1 MPPVS
6 RVGFASLAKVRV
18 LPLRSSGKTIRI
30 LTPIPSPTLS
40 EWASITMGPNLHE
53 DTAATTIGLVIVTLA
68 LAVTWTARPAN
79 EPGSRTAHPKGWP
92 TPLAATI
99 DKPQTWADTPLEALR
114 DKQGRSVA
122 PALLMGMG
130 WVVAVTLAGAALSGR
145 TVPPDLPAA
154 AAVAALACAAYL
166 LASQK
171 VIHYYNLEYPLWA
184 LAVGLLIGNLAGVP
198 GWLGRGLAGEFLI
211 KTGLVI
217 FGAEVLFSRLLE
229 LGLPGVMTSWIVTPI
244 VLVATYWAG
253 VHLLKIP
260 SRSLCMVVS
269 ADMSVCGVSAAI
281 ATGAACR
288 AKKEELSLAIGLSL
302 VFTVLMMVAMPP
314 AIRWLGLDPIV
325 GGAWLGGTIDA
336 TGAVV
341 AAGEAL
347 GKEAGAVAATVKM
360 IQNSMIGVIAFA
372 VAVYWAGWVDRR
384 PAAVPGSLA
393 AEAWRRFPK
402 FILGFLA
409 ASIICSWLFTRGP
422 EFALWVDGATTGFTA
437 RLRGWLFCAGFVCM
451 GLQTNVRELAPVLAS
466 GRPLALYVGG
476 QVLNIVLTLGMAS
489 LTFGWLFRKVVEP

>member
-1 MPPVS
+1 
-6 RVGFASLAKVRV
+6 VR
-18 LPLRSSGKTIRI
+18 P
-30 LTPIPSPTLS
+30 
-40 EWASITMGPNLHE
+40 ALHE
-53 DTAATTIGLVIVTLA
+53 DTAATAIGLAIVALA
-68 LAVTWTARPAN
+68 LTVTWTARPAN
-79 EPGSRTAHPKGWP
+79 EPASRAAFPKGWP

-99 DKPQTWADTPLEALR
+99 DKPQTWGDAPLEALR
-114 DKQGRSVA
+114 DKKGRSVA
-122 PALLMGMG
+122 PAVLMGMG
-130 WVVAVTLAGAALSGR
+130 WVVAVTLAGTALAGR
-145 TVPPDLPAA
+145 PVLPGLPAA
-154 AAVAALACAAYL
+154 ATVAALACGAYL

-302 VFTVLMMVAMPP
+302 FFTVLMMVAMPP
-314 AIRWLGLDPIV
+314 AIRWMGLDPIV

-347 GKEAGAVAATVKM
+347 GKEAGEVAATVKM

-372 VAVYWAGWVDRR
+372 VAVYWAGWVDRGTGAR
-384 PAAVPGSLA
+384 QASLA

-409 ASIICSWLFTRGP
+409 ASIVCSWLFTRGP

-451 GLQTNVRELAPVLAS
+451 GLQTNFREMAPVLAS
-466 GRPLALYVGG
+466 GRPLVLYVGG
-476 QVLNIVLTLGMAS
+476 QLLNLVLTLGMAS
-489 LTFGWLFRKVVEP
+489 LTFGWLFRKAVEP

>member
-1 MPPVS
+1 MRPQV
-6 RVGFASLAKVRV
+6 
-18 LPLRSSGKTIRI
+18 
-30 LTPIPSPTLS
+30 
-40 EWASITMGPNLHE
+40 HE
-53 DTAATTIGLVIVTLA
+53 DIAATLIGLAIVALA
-68 LAVTWTARPAN
+68 LAVTWTARPAT
-79 EPGSRTAHPKGWP
+79 EPASRAAHPKGWP
-92 TPLAATI
+92 TPLSATI
-99 DKPQTWADTPLEALR
+99 DKPQTWADSPLEALR
-114 DKQGRSVA
+114 DKKGRSVA
-122 PALLMGMG
+122 VPVTVGMG
-130 WVVAVTLAGAALSGR
+130 WVVLVGMAGAFLGGR
-145 TVPPDLPAA
+145 SVLRSLPGTVAI
-154 AAVAALACAAYL
+154 AALACAAYL
-166 LASQK
+166 LAGQK

-184 LAVGLLIGNLAGVP
+184 LGVGLLIGNLVGVP
-198 GWLGRGLAGEFLI
+198 AWLGRTLAGEFLI

-229 LGLPGVMTSWIVTPI
+229 LGLPGLMTAWIVTPI
-244 VLVATYWAG
+244 VLVFTYWAG

-302 VFTVLMMVAMPP
+302 FFTVIMMVAMPP
-314 AIRWLGLDPIV
+314 FISWLGLDPIV
-325 GGAWLGGTIDA
+325 GGAWIGGTIDA

-347 GKEAGAVAATVKM
+347 GKEGGEVAATVKM

-372 VAVYWAGWVDRR
+372 VAVYWAGWVERDGQQRE
-384 PAAVPGSLA
+384 GSLA

-409 ASIICSWLFTRGP
+409 ASIVCSWLFTRSP
-422 EFALWVDGATTGFTA
+422 EAALWVDGATTGFTS

-451 GLQTNVRELAPVLAS
+451 GLQTNFRELAPALGS
-466 GRPLALYVGG
+466 GRPLVLYVGG
-476 QVLNIVLTLGMAS
+476 QLLNLVLTLGMAS